1 MFEIDEIG
9 FENSRATCSVPGSD
23 QASGNDWVLQHL
35 PEGRQGH
42 RPEDP
47 TRNGNIIIKP
57 LNTQNSGLNHLMKG
71 YSLVSRYTR
80 WLATLTNARAQ
91 PQRVSNNA

>member
-1 MFEIDEIG
+1 MINIDEIG

-35 PEGRQGH
+35 PEGRQRH

-47 TRNGNIIIKP
+47 TRNGSYNQTTKD
-57 LNTQNSGLNHLMKG
+57 TQNSGLIHLMKG